1 MTNKK
6 TEWQLENEKREKE
19 RAEGMKGLTKDQMQS
34 IKRVHRTLK
43 NVLHNIREMDDI
55 YLSEIRD
62 MDEAMW
68 KVEHQ
73 FNLHEEGND

>member
-19 RAEGMKGLTKDQMQS
+19 RAEGMKGLTEDQMQA

-43 NVLHNIREMDDI
+43 SVLHNIREMDDI

>member
-19 RAEGMKGLTKDQMQS
+19 RTEGMKGLTEDQMQA

-43 NVLHNIREMDDI
+43 NALHNIREMDDI

>member
-19 RAEGMKGLTKDQMQS
+19 RAEGMKGLTKDQMQA

>member
-1 MTNKK
+1 MTNKR
-6 TEWQLENEKREKE
+6 TEWRLENEKREKE
-19 RAEGMKGLTKDQMQS
+19 RAEGMKGLTEDQMQA
-34 IKRVHRTLK
+34 IKRVHRALK

>member
-1 MTNKK
+1 MTQEK
-6 TEWQLENEKREKE
+6 TEWEIERERLAKE
-19 RAEGMKGLTKDQMQS
+19 RAEGMKGLTKDQMQA

-73 FNLHEEGND
+73 FNLHEEEI

>member
-19 RAEGMKGLTKDQMQS
+19 RAEGMKGLTEDQMQA

>member
-19 RAEGMKGLTKDQMQS
+19 RAEGMKGLTEDQMQA

-73 FNLHEEGND
+73 FNLYEEGND

>member
-1 MTNKK
+1 MAKKK
-6 TEWQLENEKREKE
+6 TEWQLEHERREKE
-19 RAEGMKGLTKDQMQS
+19 RAESMKGLTKDQMQA